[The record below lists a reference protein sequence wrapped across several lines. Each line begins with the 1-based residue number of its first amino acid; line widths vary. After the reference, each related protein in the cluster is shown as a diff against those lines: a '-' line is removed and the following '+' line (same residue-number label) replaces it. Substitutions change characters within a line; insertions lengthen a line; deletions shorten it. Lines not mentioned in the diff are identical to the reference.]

1 MHTASSLI
9 RRVLQ
14 LQCQGYSL
22 YCGEDQG
29 VNTLFSGKIA
39 AADGSGIPLMT
50 KMTIAHFPDVKNDQA
65 TIY

>member
-22 YCGEDQG
+22 YCGKDQG

-39 AADGSGIPLMT
+39 AADSFRHSIDDENDDR
-50 KMTIAHFPDVKNDQA
+50 AFPGRQK
-65 TIY
+65 